1 MVVMVVVLVGVG
13 KDDLKVQS
21 AIHDIV
27 YWENWDVKSHKKDLG
42 LHQAGGSGG
51 WGWGNS

>member
-1 MVVMVVVLVGVG
+1 MG

-21 AIHDIV
+21 AIHDMV
-27 YWENWDVKSHKKDLG
+27 YWENWDVNHIKKKDLG

-51 WGWGNS
+51 WGWRKVDS